1 MCYYSFKVFKKG
13 VFAISDGMIY
23 KCKSNCVSYA
33 HNFTEK
39 PDKYLF
45 RLHSHNTHEIYYFY
59 KGDATFTVEGAT
71 YPLKPGTLILC
82 ESGQVHHLS
91 VKNANIPYER
101 VIFNLSVDVFSPS
114 VFKKIA
120 TDGAGNHVFYLD
132 EQGRAWFEQ
141 NCLAIEQMEGDEKTI
156 NSTLGAVVQVILARA
171 LSLSPHQNIGQKND
185 TAMQIAEYI
194 NANLTQKISLQ
205 TLEREFYRD
214 KAYMNRVFKS
224 VMGCSIWEYI
234 IKKRVFYARTE
245 LYNTLSVSAAFSKS
259 GFSDYSVFYR
269 NYVKCT
275 GVSPSADLKAFTKEE
290 KKQ

>member
-1 MCYYSFKVFKKG
+1 MGNLSESTVF
-13 VFAISDGMIY
+13 
-23 KCKSNCVSYA
+23 KCKSDAVSYG
-33 HNFTEK
+33 HTFTEK
-39 PDKYLF
+39 PDTHLF
-45 RLHSHNTHEIYYFY
+45 KLHSHNTHEIYYFC

-71 YPLKPGTLILC
+71 YPLKAGALILC

-91 VKNANIPYER
+91 IKNANIPYER
-101 VIFNLSVDVFSPS
+101 VVFNLSVDVFSPS

-120 TDGAGNHVFYLD
+120 TDSAGNHVFYLD
-132 EQGRAWFEQ
+132 EGLQSWFLQ
-141 NCLAIEQMEGDEKTI
+141 NLVAIEGIGD
-156 NSTLGAVVQVILARA
+156 NATLDAVVQVILSRA
-171 LSLSPHQNIGQKND
+171 QTLSPHANIGQKND

-194 NANLTQKISLQ
+194 NTHLSEKISLK

-234 IKKRVFYARTE
+234 IKKRVFFARTV
-245 LYNTLSVSAAFSKS
+245 LYNSRSVNEAFAKS
-259 GFSDYSVFYR
+259 GFADYSVFYR

-290 KKQ
+290 RK

>member
-1 MCYYSFKVFKKG
+1 M
-13 VFAISDGMIY
+13 FAISDSTIF
-23 KCKSNCVSYA
+23 KCKSDCVSYG
-33 HNFTEK
+33 HNLTER
-39 PDKYLF
+39 PDTSLF
-45 RLHSHNTHEIYYFY
+45 KLHSHNTHEIYYFC

-91 VKNANIPYER
+91 IKNANIPYER
-101 VIFNLSVDVFSPS
+101 IVFNLSVDVFSPS
-114 VFKKIA
+114 VFKRIA
-120 TDGAGNHVFYLD
+120 TDSAGNHVFYLD

-141 NCLAIEQMEGDEKTI
+141 NCLAIEKIKGDQKTI
-156 NSTLGAVVQVILARA
+156 DATLDAVVQVILSRA
-171 LSLSPHQNIGQKND
+171 FSLSPLGNIGQKND
-185 TAMQIAEYI
+185 TAVQIAEYI
-194 NANLTQKISLQ
+194 NANLTKKISLK
-205 TLEREFYRD
+205 TLEHEFYRD

-234 IKKRVFYARTE
+234 IKKRVFFARTE
-245 LYNTLSVSAAFSKS
+245 LYNTRSVTAAFAKS
-259 GFSDYSVFYR
+259 GFADYSVFYR